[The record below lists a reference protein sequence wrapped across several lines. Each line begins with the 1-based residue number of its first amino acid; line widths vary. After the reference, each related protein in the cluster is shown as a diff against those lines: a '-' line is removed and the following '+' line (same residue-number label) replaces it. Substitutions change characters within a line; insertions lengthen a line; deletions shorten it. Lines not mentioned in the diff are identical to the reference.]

1 MSISK
6 SIAVV
11 VMGSLLAAGA
21 YSQSGVTRRIEQ
33 PRDPALE
40 LTAKHNL
47 EVARY
52 YITKR
57 KAYQGGLDRLFEITE
72 TYAEFSRM
80 DEVLILIG
88 EASLKLDKRD
98 DAVKAFKKLLKEFPD
113 SEPAK
118 RARERLAEMKVSID
132 EPPK

>member
-1 MSISK
+1 MSTFK

-11 VMGSLLAAGA
+11 VIGSLLAAGA

-57 KAYQGGLDRLFEITE
+57 KAYQGGLDRLLEITE
-72 TYAEFSRM
+72 TYADFSRM
-80 DEVLILIG
+80 DEVLFLIG
-88 EASLKLDKRD
+88 DASLKLDKRD
-98 DAVKAFKKLLKEFPD
+98 DAVRALKKLLKDFPD
-113 SEPAK
+113 SEMAK

-132 EPPK
+132 EPAK